1 MMIIAATMYSGRRV
15 GITGSGYAGAT
26 RGVSICQGRASEV
39 NYPSDISTRYILLDI
54 SIENREW
61 GQVRSRADSLEF
73 ALLGLLS
80 ESPLH
85 GYELRKRLMA
95 IFGPFRALS
104 FSVLY
109 PQLKRMVIAETIEAK
124 EIGVTSKRTR
134 IVYTITKKGQKRF
147 AELNGSVTAEAWE
160 DEGFGVRF
168 AFFSP
173 TTTMNRVRILE
184 GRLSRL
190 HDKAK
195 TMRAELESHPAGIDK
210 YLEEWRRF
218 SLESLDREITWLEG
232 MIKNEGKK

>member
-1 MMIIAATMYSGRRV
+1 M
-15 GITGSGYAGAT
+15 
-26 RGVSICQGRASEV
+26 
-39 NYPSDISTRYILLDI
+39 
-54 SIENREW
+54 
-61 GQVRSRADSLEF
+61 RSRADSLEF

-134 IVYTITKKGQKRF
+134 IVYTITKKGLQRF
-147 AELNGSVTAEAWE
+147 AELNGAVTADALE

-168 AFFSP
+168 AFFTP

-184 GRLSRL
+184 GRLQRL
-190 HDKAK
+190 QEKAEVLRRDL
-195 TMRAELESHPAGIDK
+195 TSTSAGINN

-218 SLESLDREITWLEG
+218 SLESLEREIAWLQR
-232 MIKNEGKK
+232 MITIEGKNK

>member
-1 MMIIAATMYSGRRV
+1 M
-15 GITGSGYAGAT
+15 
-26 RGVSICQGRASEV
+26 
-39 NYPSDISTRYILLDI
+39 
-54 SIENREW
+54 
-61 GQVRSRADSLEF
+61 RSRADSLEF

-109 PQLKRMVIAETIEAK
+109 PQLKRMVIAQTIEAK

-134 IVYTITKKGQKRF
+134 IVYTITKKGLQRF
-147 AELNGSVTAEAWE
+147 SELNGAVTSDALE

-168 AFFSP
+168 AFFTP

-184 GRLSRL
+184 GRLHRL
-190 HDKAK
+190 QEK
-195 TMRAELESHPAGIDK
+195 TEVLQRDLKIQSAGINN

-218 SLESLDREITWLEG
+218 SLESLEREIAWLER
-232 MIKNEGKK
+232 MIKIEGKNK

>member
-1 MMIIAATMYSGRRV
+1 M
-15 GITGSGYAGAT
+15 
-26 RGVSICQGRASEV
+26 
-39 NYPSDISTRYILLDI
+39 
-54 SIENREW
+54 
-61 GQVRSRADSLEF
+61 RSRADSLEF

-109 PQLKRMVIAETIEAK
+109 PQLKRMVIAQTIEAK

-134 IVYTITKKGQKRF
+134 IVYTITKKGLQRF
-147 AELNGSVTAEAWE
+147 SELNGAVTADALE

-168 AFFSP
+168 AFFTP

-184 GRLSRL
+184 GRLHRL
-190 HDKAK
+190 QEK
-195 TMRAELESHPAGIDK
+195 TEVLQRDLKIQSAGINN

-218 SLESLDREITWLEG
+218 SLESLEREIAWLER
-232 MIKNEGKK
+232 MIKIEGKNK